1 MSYNFAS
8 SEVKLWL
15 NPNPLGNNATMPTP
29 TLYSTNSNPSDGT
42 GGPLGN
48 PPTLQAL
55 VLISGSSQALCT
67 NLIDEI
73 RVNTNWAGVTPAAL
87 PAGHIYN
94 VTGGGTN
101 CPPSAGF
108 SVGLDGSD
116 LATSNVTYLLL
127 TNSVYSGLAVA
138 GNGSPITFGSAFTGN
153 GIYTVMA
160 TNTTQGVSMMNGNAE
175 IFIPVSPA
183 IVTQPVP
190 VTVATGGMGVFSVVA
205 TGDELGYQWYQN
217 GTPLVDGS
225 PISGSQTANLVISPA
240 TTSTTGYYV
249 IVNNSCGYSVTSTTN
264 GLTLDTAANLT
275 WRGNLSTYMTTNSIT
290 SVVTTNFSGTNNL
303 WDVGMT
309 ADWTNGTAAVV
320 FNSGDNV
327 TFDDTALTNVVNL
340 TNSYLAPS
348 SIKVTANSKIYTFIT
363 KNNGSIVGA
372 SSLIMSGSST
382 LTNEVANS
390 YTGGT
395 IITNKGTICLAG
407 GPPALNGLGSGT
419 VTLAGGTLDFG
430 TGLGFSAT
438 AGLTNTINVVT
449 PGTAGSS
456 NLIVME
462 GTGTQGAV
470 LLGTLTG
477 TPGASLTIYESSS
490 MGRLRLYAPFTNS
503 LNINISSYGYVWNK
517 NNIGTPYPTTL
528 QFAPYNTNASQVY
541 NGVISGDGQIIAR
554 NSSGSEVIFNNT
566 NTFMGYQ
573 YLGAGDPNV
582 SFVLSQCNVGIG
594 TNSITNGTPALNGTN
609 VVSGPLGVG
618 EVMLAVET
626 SASSSS
632 SSGTLF
638 ASGGARTLH
647 NLIQYLAGTNMFTFR
662 LGGSNNLTLA
672 GGLELA
678 APDNS
683 FTNRIIEVDNTALTT
698 ESGVIDDGLL
708 TAGHGYGCPITITSS
723 NALGTL
729 VLSATNT
736 YTGPTTVSNGTLL
749 VNGLIGTNTVAA
761 VTVAGGT
768 LGGSGTIRGPVT
780 VLPAGTL
787 APGTSAIG
795 TLILSNGLTLDG
807 NLLFKVN
814 TSLSPLQS
822 NDEAVVSGTLING
835 GTGTLTVSNL
845 GTTASLVAGDKFTLF
860 NKALTNGLALTV
872 AGGGTGVTWTNNL
885 AKDGSIS
892 VASITV
898 ARPVITGMVISSGT
912 NLVFS
917 GTNSTGT
924 AGGTYYVLSS
934 INVASPLSTWTPILT
949 NTFITG
955 GAFSVTNPI
964 LPGVPGMFYILE
976 LP

>member
-1 MSYNFAS
+1 
-8 SEVKLWL
+8 
-15 NPNPLGNNATMPTP
+15 
-29 TLYSTNSNPSDGT
+29 
-42 GGPLGN
+42 
-48 PPTLQAL
+48 
-55 VLISGSSQALCT
+55 
-67 NLIDEI
+67 
-73 RVNTNWAGVTPAAL
+73 
-87 PAGHIYN
+87 
-94 VTGGGTN
+94 
-101 CPPSAGF
+101 
-108 SVGLDGSD
+108 
-116 LATSNVTYLLL
+116 
-127 TNSVYSGLAVA
+127 
-138 GNGSPITFGSAFTGN
+138 
-153 GIYTVMA
+153 
-160 TNTTQGVSMMNGNAE
+160 
-175 IFIPVSPA
+175 
-183 IVTQPVP
+183 
-190 VTVATGGMGVFSVVA
+190 
-205 TGDELGYQWYQN
+205 
-217 GTPLVDGS
+217 
-225 PISGSQTANLVISPA
+225 
-240 TTSTTGYYV
+240 
-249 IVNNSCGYSVTSTTN
+249 
-264 GLTLDTAANLT
+264 
-275 WRGNLSTYMTTNSIT
+275 
-290 SVVTTNFSGTNNL
+290 
-303 WDVGMT
+303 
-309 ADWTNGTAAVV
+309 
-320 FNSGDNV
+320 
-327 TFDDTALTNVVNL
+327 
-340 TNSYLAPS
+340 
-348 SIKVTANSKIYTFIT
+348 
-363 KNNGSIVGA
+363 
-372 SSLIMSGSST
+372 
-382 LTNEVANS
+382 
-390 YTGGT
+390 
-395 IITNKGTICLAG
+395 
-407 GPPALNGLGSGT
+407 
-419 VTLAGGTLDFG
+419 
-430 TGLGFSAT
+430 
-438 AGLTNTINVVT
+438 
-449 PGTAGSS
+449 
-456 NLIVME
+456 ME

-662 LGGSNNLTLA
+662 ISGSNNLTLA
-672 GGLELA
+672 GGLELT
-678 APDNS
+678 APDFS

-795 TLILSNGLTLDG
+795 TLILSNGLILDG